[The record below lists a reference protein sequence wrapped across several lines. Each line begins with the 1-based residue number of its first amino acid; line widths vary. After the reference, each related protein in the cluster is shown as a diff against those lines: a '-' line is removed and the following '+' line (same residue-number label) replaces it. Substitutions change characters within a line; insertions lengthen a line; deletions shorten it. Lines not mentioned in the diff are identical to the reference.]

1 MEHLISLL
9 FFARDIAHREHLK
22 TTSYAQHMALNGFY
36 NSIVE
41 DADTIT
47 EAYQGK
53 HGLLKGMDIIGHSG
67 DISIID
73 ELSGQLKW
81 IKENRYKICSKDD
94 TAIQNLIDGAEETYL
109 STLYKLR
116 FLS

>member
-9 FFARDIAHREHLK
+9 FFARDITHREHLK
-22 TTSYAQHMALNGFY
+22 TNSYAQHMALNGFY
-36 NSIVE
+36 NDIVDNA
-41 DADTIT
+41 DAIA

-53 HGLLKGMDIIGHSG
+53 YGLLSNMAIIGNTG
-67 DISIID
+67 DISIIN
-73 ELSGQLKW
+73 ELNGQLKW